1 MTLKAKVEAVLFMTD
16 KPIKAAAVA
25 RIVNSDV
32 QLVRQALLELIR
44 EYEERPGG
52 LQITDEDGYSFQ
64 VKDEYSSLMNEFAPV
79 EMSAALLRTLSAICI
94 KQPVMQS
101 EIIRVRGAGAYEH
114 IKELVTRELIAKKD
128 DGRSPQLTTTK
139 KFQEYFRL
147 TRDGNDLRSF
157 LKKQVKAAQ
166 AAAAA
171 AEDAASA
178 SDKQLEIPVGGPE
191 ELQLNERIYLELSP
205 ENEEPAADVS
215 GDETNNSA
223 ADDTAAADLAPATDT
238 PGMEWAAEETEEE
251 AAPAHASPAAA
262 TPVHAAPAAPAA
274 AATSTASIPQVEEVF
289 DASPPPVASDLI

>member
-25 RIVNSDV
+25 RIVNTDV

-114 IKELVTRELIAKKD
+114 IKELVIRELIAKKD
-128 DGRSPQLTTTK
+128 DGRSPMLTTTK

-147 TRDGNDLRSF
+147 TKDGNDLRSF

-171 AEDAASA
+171 AEDAATA
-178 SDKQLEIPVGGPE
+178 ADKQLEIPVGGPE

-205 ENEEPAADVS
+205 EDEEPATDVS
-215 GDETNNSA
+215 MGETNDAA
-223 ADDTAAADLAPATDT
+223 ADDLTPAIDP
-238 PGMEWAAEETEEE
+238 PGVEWSAEETDEE
-251 AAPAHASPAAA
+251 ASEPAAA
-262 TPVHAAPAAPAA
+262 PPKT
-274 AATSTASIPQVEEVF
+274 TSIAQVAEVF

>member
-44 EYEERPGG
+44 EYEDRPGG
-52 LQITDEDGYSFQ
+52 LQITDEDGYAFQ

-94 KQPVMQS
+94 KQPIMQS

-114 IKELVTRELIAKKD
+114 IKELVTRELVAKKD
-128 DGRSPQLTTTK
+128 DGRSPMLTTTK

-147 TRDGNDLRSF
+147 TKDGNDLRSY
-157 LKKQVKAAQ
+157 LKKQVKAAN

-171 AEDAASA
+171 ASAEDAAA
-178 SDKQLEIPVGGPE
+178 NDKQLALQMDAGDGVSDQ
-191 ELQLNERIYLELSP
+191 QLNERIYLELSDEKDESVAESIVDSTP
-205 ENEEPAADVS
+205 EPIFNIEEPS
-215 GDETNNSA
+215 ETSF
-223 ADDTAAADLAPATDT
+223 APD
-238 PGMEWAAEETEEE
+238 
-251 AAPAHASPAAA
+251 S
-262 TPVHAAPAAPAA
+262 APAA
-274 AATSTASIPQVEEVF
+274 APDVAPESAPEETHVF
-289 DASPPPVASDLI
+289 DASPPPVVTERG